1 MREVVTQPLN
11 LKQAT
16 PSVTV
21 IPSSTSSVPRPPVPP
36 QQLATSLQPAA
47 TPVALSLVM
56 NKSVEVKPVESA
68 ATITNSSDEPPE
80 PKKARMGEENG
91 AN

>member
-1 MREVVTQPLN
+1 
-11 LKQAT
+11 LKQAS

-21 IPSSTSSVPRPPVPP
+21 IPSVSGLQRPHPHPQLTSSLP
-36 QQLATSLQPAA
+36 PAA
-47 TPVALSLVM
+47 APVALSLVM

-68 ATITNSSDEPPE
+68 ATLTHSADEPPE
-80 PKKARMGEENG
+80 AKKSRMGEENG